1 MECLMIFPCHLPKTV
16 KMNFSILFTWNFHKK
31 KTAAK
36 TKILPRAGEI
46 NFSIL
51 FDLFCK
57 EKHCRQNQ
65 ELAKS
70 WKNPFLNTFL
80 IEIWKKNC
88 RQNQELEKSI
98 YQYFFNWNLKR
109 NTLPLKPRS
118 CQKVEILQS
127 SKEHGWLFL
136 PRWEHSNLPGVPRN
150 FEKHARKKPTDWKME
165 CLMIFPCHLP
175 KAGKNQYLFTC
186 NFNRKNIAAK
196 TKILTKTGKINFSI
210 LF

>member
-1 MECLMIFPCHLPKTV
+1 MECLMIFPCHLPQTV

-51 FDLFCK
+51 FDLFWK
-57 EKHCRQNQ
+57 EKR
-65 ELAKS
+65 
-70 WKNPFLNTFL
+70 
-80 IEIWKKNC
+80 C

-109 NTLPLKPRS
+109 HTLPLKPRS
-118 CQKVEILQS
+118 CQKLENSQS

-136 PRWEHSNLPGVPRN
+136 PRWEHSNLPGVPW
-150 FEKHARKKPTDWKME
+150 KTCSKKTNGLEDGMPDDFPVSPAKSWK
-165 CLMIFPCHLP
+165 
-175 KAGKNQYLFTC
+175 K
-186 NFNRKNIAAK
+186 
-196 TKILTKTGKINFSI
+196 SI
-210 LF
+210 LVYL